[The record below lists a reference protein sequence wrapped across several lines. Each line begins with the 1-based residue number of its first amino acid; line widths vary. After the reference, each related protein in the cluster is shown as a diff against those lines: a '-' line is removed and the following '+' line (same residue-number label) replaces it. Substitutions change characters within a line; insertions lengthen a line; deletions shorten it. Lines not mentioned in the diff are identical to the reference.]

1 MKKEKSTEK
10 NILIAFVL
18 NLVFS
23 LIEIAGGLFTNSVAI
38 LSDAIHDFGDAF
50 SIGVSC
56 FLERKSKKKPDE
68 TYTYG
73 YLRYSVLGAFIT
85 TIILTIGSIVVLT
98 GAIFRIIHPVS
109 LHYEG
114 MILLAILG
122 IIINFLAA
130 YKTREGDSLNQ
141 KAVNLHMLEDVL
153 NWVVVFIGAIVMK
166 FTDITYID
174 SIMSIGIALFLLKQ
188 ALENLKNILNL
199 FLAKVPS
206 NLHVDEIKKELLKI
220 PKVENVHHIHVWSMD
235 GVHHYATMHVVVS
248 GKYDFK
254 LKNMIKDKLKEMGI
268 MHSTLE
274 MENRE
279 EECTE
284 SECVVA
290 PVNISHHHHHHD

>member
-10 NILIAFVL
+10 NIFIAFIL
-18 NLVFS
+18 NLSFS
-23 LIEIAGGLFTNSVAI
+23 LLEIVGGLFTNSVAI

-50 SIGVSC
+50 SIGVSY

-98 GAIFRIIHPVS
+98 SAIFRIIHPVS

-122 IIINFLAA
+122 IVINFLAA

-279 EECTE
+279 EDCTE

>member
-23 LIEIAGGLFTNSVAI
+23 LIEIVGGLFTNSVAI

-122 IIINFLAA
+122 IVINFLAA

-248 GKYDFK
+248 SKYDFE
-254 LKNMIKDKLKEMGI
+254 LKNTIKDKLKEMGI

>member
-23 LIEIAGGLFTNSVAI
+23 LIEIVGGLFTNSVAI

-56 FLERKSKKKPDE
+56 FLERKSKKKPNE

>member
-122 IIINFLAA
+122 IVINFLAA

-254 LKNMIKDKLKEMGI
+254 LKNTIKDKLKEMEI

>member
-10 NILIAFVL
+10 NIFIAFIL
-18 NLVFS
+18 NLSFS
-23 LIEIAGGLFTNSVAI
+23 LLEIVGGLFTNSVAI

-50 SIGVSC
+50 SIGVSY

-122 IIINFLAA
+122 IVINFLAA

-248 GKYDFK
+248 SKYDFE
-254 LKNMIKDKLKEMGI
+254 LKNTIKDKLKEMGI

-284 SECVVA
+284 SECVVT
-290 PVNISHHHHHHD
+290 PVNISHQHHHHE

>member
-10 NILIAFVL
+10 NILVAFVL
-18 NLVFS
+18 NLTFS
-23 LIEIAGGLFTNSVAI
+23 LIEIVGGLFTNSVAI

-50 SIGVSC
+50 SIGVSY

-85 TIILTIGSIVVLT
+85 TIVLTIGSIVVLT
-98 GAIFRIIHPVS
+98 GAVLRIIYPEP

-114 MILLAILG
+114 MILLSILG
-122 IIINFLAA
+122 IVINFLAA

-153 NWVVVFIGAIVMK
+153 NWVVVFVGSIIMK

-188 ALENLKNILNL
+188 ALGNLKNILDL
-199 FLAKVPS
+199 FLAKVP
-206 NLHVDEIKKELLKI
+206 NAIHMDEIKKEILEI
-220 PKVENVHHIHVWSMD
+220 PKVEDIHHIHVWSMD
-235 GVHHYATMHVVVS
+235 GVHNYATMHVVVS
-248 GKYDFK
+248 GKNDVQLKKQIKEK
-254 LKNMIKDKLKEMGI
+254 LKKLGI
-268 MHSTLE
+268 THSTLE
-274 MENRE
+274 MENLI
-279 EECTE
+279 EECVE
-284 SECVVA
+284 SECVVS
-290 PVNISHHHHHHD
+290 PVKILHHHHHHD

>member
-122 IIINFLAA
+122 IVINFLAA

-153 NWVVVFIGAIVMK
+153 NWVVVFIGTIVMK

-206 NLHVDEIKKELLKI
+206 NLHVNKIKKELLKI

-254 LKNMIKDKLKEMGI
+254 LKNMIKDKLKEMEI

>member
-1 MKKEKSTEK
+1 MA
-10 NILIAFVL
+10 L
-18 NLVFS
+18 
-23 LIEIAGGLFTNSVAI
+23 
-38 LSDAIHDFGDAF
+38 
-50 SIGVSC
+50 
-56 FLERKSKKKPDE
+56 
-68 TYTYG
+68 
-73 YLRYSVLGAFIT
+73 
-85 TIILTIGSIVVLT
+85 
-98 GAIFRIIHPVS
+98 
-109 LHYEG
+109 
-114 MILLAILG
+114 MILLSIFG
-122 IIINFLAA
+122 IVVNFLAA
-130 YKTREGDSLNQ
+130 YKAREGDSLNQ

-199 FLAKVPS
+199 FLAKAPS

-284 SECVVA
+284 SECVVT
-290 PVNISHHHHHHD
+290 PVNISHQHHHHE

>member
-23 LIEIAGGLFTNSVAI
+23 LIEIVGGLFTNSVAI

-56 FLERKSKKKPDE
+56 FLEGKSKKKPDE

-98 GAIFRIIHPVS
+98 SAIFRIIHPVS

-122 IIINFLAA
+122 IVINFLAA

-206 NLHVDEIKKELLKI
+206 NLHVNEIKKELLKI

-248 GKYDFK
+248 GKYDFE
-254 LKNMIKDKLKEMGI
+254 LKNTIKDKLKEMGI

>member
-98 GAIFRIIHPVS
+98 SAIFRIIHPVS

-122 IIINFLAA
+122 IVINFLAA

-248 GKYDFK
+248 SKYDFE
-254 LKNMIKDKLKEMGI
+254 LKNTIKDKLKEMGI

>member
-10 NILIAFVL
+10 NIFIAFIL
-18 NLVFS
+18 NLSFS
-23 LIEIAGGLFTNSVAI
+23 LLEIVGGLFTNSVAI

-50 SIGVSC
+50 SIGFSY

-85 TIILTIGSIVVLT
+85 TIILTIGSIVVLS
-98 GAIFRIIHPVS
+98 GAIYRIIRPVP

-122 IIINFLAA
+122 IIMNFLAA

-199 FLAKVPS
+199 FLAKVPRH
-206 NLHVDEIKKELLKI
+206 LHVDEIKKELLKI
-220 PKVENVHHIHVWSMD
+220 SKVKDVHHIHVWSMD
-235 GVHHYATMHVVVS
+235 GVHHYITLHVVVS
-248 GKYDFK
+248 NVKDFEIKSLVKEK
-254 LKNMIKDKLKEMGI
+254 LETLGI
-268 MHSTLE
+268 THATVE
-274 MENRE
+274 MELPQDDCHE
-279 EECTE
+279 KECAV
-284 SECVVA
+284 SNVV
-290 PVNISHHHHHHD
+290 IHHHHH

>member
-50 SIGVSC
+50 SIGFSY

-122 IIINFLAA
+122 IVINFLAA

-153 NWVVVFIGAIVMK
+153 NWG
-166 FTDITYID
+166 
-174 SIMSIGIALFLLKQ
+174 LFL
-188 ALENLKNILNL
+188 
-199 FLAKVPS
+199 S
-206 NLHVDEIKKELLKI
+206 GLL
-220 PKVENVHHIHVWSMD
+220 
-235 GVHHYATMHVVVS
+235 
-248 GKYDFK
+248 
-254 LKNMIKDKLKEMGI
+254 
-268 MHSTLE
+268 
-274 MENRE
+274 
-279 EECTE
+279 
-284 SECVVA
+284 
-290 PVNISHHHHHHD
+290 

>member
-10 NILIAFVL
+10 NIFIAFIL
-18 NLVFS
+18 NLSFS
-23 LIEIAGGLFTNSVAI
+23 LLEIVGGLFTNSVAI

-50 SIGVSC
+50 SIGVSY

-98 GAIFRIIHPVS
+98 SAIFRIIHPVS

-122 IIINFLAA
+122 IVINFLAA

>member
-1 MKKEKSTEK
+1 MKREKSTEK
-10 NILIAFVL
+10 NILIAFLL
-18 NLVFS
+18 NLSFS
-23 LIEIAGGLFTNSVAI
+23 LLEILGGLFTNSVAI

-122 IIINFLAA
+122 IVINFLAA

-248 GKYDFK
+248 SKYDFE
-254 LKNMIKDKLKEMGI
+254 LKNTIKDKLKEMGI

>member
-10 NILIAFVL
+10 NIFIAFIL
-18 NLVFS
+18 NLSFS
-23 LIEIAGGLFTNSVAI
+23 LLEIVGGLFTNSVAI

-50 SIGVSC
+50 SIGVSY

-122 IIINFLAA
+122 IVINFLAA

>member
-98 GAIFRIIHPVS
+98 SAIFRIIHPVS

-122 IIINFLAA
+122 IVINFLAA

-248 GKYDFK
+248 GKYDFE
-254 LKNMIKDKLKEMGI
+254 LKNTIRDKLKEMGI

-290 PVNISHHHHHHD
+290 PVNISHQHHHHE

>member
-10 NILIAFVL
+10 NILIAFGL

-23 LIEIAGGLFTNSVAI
+23 LIEIVGGLFTNSVAI

-206 NLHVDEIKKELLKI
+206 NLHVNEIKKELLKI

-248 GKYDFK
+248 SKYDFE
-254 LKNMIKDKLKEMGI
+254 LKNTIKDKLKEMGI